1 VKKARL
7 ILARGYAAAVTCAAV
22 VLLFGCASEDA
33 DTEPDYS
40 GLGNFDTAVVAIVR
54 GGDTLR
60 ITAEIAETEDQ
71 RQLGLME
78 RKSLPDQHGM
88 IFVYDSVQDAASSF
102 WMFRTRIPLD
112 IAFVDSLGGI
122 GSIQQMQPCESPNP
136 QLCRTYPARS
146 RYKYALEMNLGFF
159 ERHDVNVGDTV
170 RIVSR

>member
-1 VKKARL
+1 M
-7 ILARGYAAAVTCAAV
+7 ARGYAAAVTSAAF
-22 VLLFGCASEDA
+22 VLLLGCASEDA

-40 GLGNFDTAVVAIVR
+40 GLGDFDTAVVAIVG
-54 GGDTLR
+54 GGDTLS

-78 RKSLPDQHGM
+78 RRSLPEQHGM

-112 IAFVDSLGGI
+112 IAFADSQGVI

-136 QLCRTYPARS
+136 QLCRTYPAQT

-159 ERHDVNVGDTV
+159 ERHDVKPGDTV

>member
-1 VKKARL
+1 LGRW
-7 ILARGYAAAVTCAAV
+7 YASAVTFAGI
-22 VLLFGCASEDA
+22 VLLLGCASEDA
-33 DTEPDYS
+33 ETEPDYS

-54 GGDTLR
+54 ASDTLR
-60 ITAEIAETEDQ
+60 ISAEIAETEDQ

-78 RKSLPDQHGM
+78 RRSLPDQHGM

-112 IAFVDSLGGI
+112 IAFADSMGVI
-122 GSIQQMQPCESPNP
+122 RSIQQMQPCESPNP
-136 QLCRTYPARS
+136 QLCRTYPAQT

-159 ERHDVNVGDTV
+159 EQQGVNIGDTV